1 MTNLKDAATDLL
13 FSAILSLRT
22 IDECYAFFEDICTI
36 AELKSLTQRL
46 HVAMML
52 QQGRTYTEICDET
65 GVSTATISRVNRSL
79 EYGAD
84 GYKTVLDRLAA
95 AGCIRMTIRRTAGC
109 INRQIVSWSGRR
121 PACGH
126 KKGLTASSM
135 GLIEKIFGTHS
146 DREIKRLIPLV
157 SQVESLADFICRR
170 CRNTS

>member
-1 MTNLKDAATDLL
+1 MNDKLKDAATDLL
-13 FSAILSLRT
+13 FSAILSLQT
-22 IDECYAFFEDICTI
+22 VDECYAFFEDICTI

-95 AGCIRMTIRRTAGC
+95 
-109 INRQIVSWSGRR
+109 SGLYTETKTTDSNG
-121 PACGH
+121 PH
-126 KKGLTASSM
+126 P
-135 GLIEKIFGTHS
+135 GTRK
-146 DREIKRLIPLV
+146 D
-157 SQVESLADFICRR
+157 
-170 CRNTS
+170 